1 MHAVTRNKLLAL
13 CGIAAAAAL
22 VGAQHPSVLAQASPG
37 VWEVSGAPGLKAP
50 VRQCVTDVA
59 ALARFEHRAQ
69 HCSAKVTRDDGSSMV
84 VDYSCGAGG
93 FGRSQVEL
101 ITPRSLRIETQ
112 GISQQLPFSYVLQV
126 RRLGDCQMQPA
137 AQHH

>member
-1 MHAVTRNKLLAL
+1 VTRNKLLAL
-13 CGIAAAAAL
+13 AGIAAAAAL
-22 VGAQHPSVLAQASPG
+22 IGAQPPSVLAQATPG
-37 VWEVSGAPGLKAP
+37 IWEVTGAPGVKAP
-50 VRQCVTDVA
+50 VRQCVSDVT

-84 VDYSCGAGG
+84 VDYSCGSAG
-93 FGRSQVEL
+93 FGRSQVQL

-112 GISQQLPFSYVLQV
+112 GISQQLPFNYVLQV
-126 RRLGDCQMQPA
+126 RRIGDCQMQAA